1 MKAVVQTGYGEPHDV
16 LEVREIDPPPVG
28 EREVLVRV
36 HAASVHAD
44 VWHVVRGYPW
54 ILRLMGSGL
63 RRPSPP
69 VPGTDL
75 AGTVEAVGSAVT
87 RFAPGDAVFGESRGG
102 SQWKN
107 GGAWAELAAVPEDE
121 LALKPEGVS
130 FEQAACVPTAGNI
143 AIANLRGRARIE
155 PGQHVLVN
163 GAAGGVGSLALQ
175 IAKAR
180 GARVTGVDHTDKLE
194 LLRVLGADEVIDY
207 TREDATDGSA
217 GARYDL
223 VFDVA
228 STLKPSACKRVLTPA
243 GVYVVIGHDHYGT
256 LGRRLFGSVPAML
269 WLMVCGLFQRHLPR
283 PDFSLPPK
291 PEVMAELRGL
301 LAGGALTPA
310 VDRTLPLDAAAE
322 ALRYLQTGRAAGKV
336 LLTP

>member
-1 MKAVVQTGYGEPHDV
+1 MKAVVQTRYGEPHEV
-16 LEVREIDPPPVG
+16 LEVREVDEPRVG

-36 HAASVHAD
+36 RAASVHAD

-63 RRPSPP
+63 RRPSPA

-75 AGTVEAVGSAVT
+75 AGTVEAVGPGVT

-102 SQWKN
+102 SQWTN

-130 FEQAACVPTAGNI
+130 FEQAASVPTAGNI
-143 AIANLRGRARIE
+143 AIANLRGRASVQ
-155 PGQHVLVN
+155 PGQRVLVN
-163 GAAGGVGSLALQ
+163 GAAGGVGSVALQ

-180 GARVTGVDHTDKLE
+180 GARVTGVDHTDKLD
-194 LLRVLGADEVIDY
+194 LLRSLGADEVIDY
-207 TREDATDGSA
+207 TRQDATDGSG

-228 STLKPSACKRVLTPA
+228 STMKPSACKHVLTPH

-256 LGRRLFGSVPAML
+256 LGRRLFGSVPQMI
-269 WLMVCGLFQRHLPR
+269 WLMVRGLVDRHLPR
-283 PDFSLPPK
+283 PDFSLPAK
-291 PEVMAELRGL
+291 PEVMAELHGL
-301 LAGGALTPA
+301 LTAGALTPA
-310 VDRTLPLDAAAE
+310 VDRTFPLDAAAE
-322 ALRYLQTGRAAGKV
+322 ALGYLQTGRAAGKV